1 MDRPTEGEERVTEHS
16 DSSAPAGA
24 GAGGDRAAGA
34 EPAQDPR
41 KIRAMF
47 DLVAPRYDQL
57 NDIMSFGIHRGWK
70 KTMRRRAGKP
80 SGRGLALDVAGGTG
94 DVASTLAETGW
105 SVVVLDPS
113 EGMMREGRDRNFG
126 PRVRWVGGDGTAI
139 PFPDATFDL
148 VTIAFGL
155 RNILDR
161 RAALAEARRVL
172 VPGGAFL
179 CLEFS
184 TPNRLIRGPYR
195 AYSSRMIP
203 RVGAAVSGQPAAYQ
217 YLVDSIAAFPDQK
230 TLAVWMT
237 EAGFN
242 DVSWRNLSFGIAAL
256 HRGRRPADKP

>member
-1 MDRPTEGEERVTEHS
+1 MTHNRDSNGTNTSTGTAPAEASRTGASS
-16 DSSAPAGA
+16 DSP
-24 GAGGDRAAGA
+24 
-34 EPAQDPR
+34 QDPR

-70 KTMRRRAGKP
+70 KKMRRRAGKP

-94 DVASTLAETGW
+94 DVAANLAEKGW

-113 EGMMREGRDRNFG
+113 EGMMRTGRDRNFG

-172 VPGGAFL
+172 VPGGSFL

-184 TPNRLIRGPYR
+184 TPARPIRG
-195 AYSSRMIP
+195 AYDSYSRRMIP
-203 RVGAAVSGQPAAYQ
+203 RVGAAVSGQPEAYQ

-230 TLAVWMT
+230 TLAAWMT
-237 EAGFN
+237 DVGFEA
-242 DVSWRNLSFGIAAL
+242 VSWRNLSFGIAAL
-256 HRGRRPADKP
+256 HRGRRPADGP